1 MGHSAAMPSHER
13 SSGTGLLVLMSG
25 ATVLATAIIAVSMA
39 QESWLLLPVALLSV
53 AAGAVCVLIAIARS
67 LADDGE
73 DAEETPAAAA
83 RPAPAHAAR
92 HRSRYAPERSTAR
105 R

>member
-1 MGHSAAMPSHER
+1 MPTPER

-25 ATVLATAIIAVSMA
+25 ATVLATAIISLSLAA
-39 QESWLLLPVALLSV
+39 ESWLLLPVALGSV
-53 AAGAVCVLIAIARS
+53 ALGAAAVLLAIARS

-73 DAEETPAAAA
+73 DLPETPAPAAA
-83 RPAPAHAAR
+83 QPAPQAAPAHAAR
-92 HRSRYAPERSTAR
+92 RRSGYAPERRTAR